1 MKVNFNKTLAYP
13 NAIDR
18 KIAFRGVSLGDFD
31 GTDRFDYTNIE
42 IDKDEDI
49 AKKFETSLKNIKDA
63 CAQKKKQVT
72 GFFKKKKKARI
83 QKEADDKISGF
94 LRAQEI
100 SLETQNKIVELLE
113 EKCELLKKNNADK
126 AQLEE
131 AKKHF

>member
-72 GFFKKKKKARI
+72 GFFKKKKKRGYKRKQTIKLA
-83 QKEADDKISGF
+83 AF
-94 LRAQEI
+94 
-100 SLETQNKIVELLE
+100 
-113 EKCELLKKNNADK
+113 
-126 AQLEE
+126 
-131 AKKHF
+131 